1 MFHLDSGGN
10 AIQTGTNKMANSI
23 KVFEVGKS
31 YSMRS
36 ACNHDCVWTY
46 KVISRTRCTIT
57 ISSRKNEQI
66 TCRVKA
72 NEILGAECCKPLGSY
87 SMSPILSAR

>member
-1 MFHLDSGGN
+1 MN
-10 AIQTGTNKMANSI
+10 TNSI

-46 KVISRTRCTIT
+46 KVIKRTRCTIT
-57 ISSRKNEQI
+57 IKSHRNEVM
-66 TCRVKA
+66 TCRVKPSDL
-72 NEILGAECCKPLGSY
+72 LGAEFCSPLGTY

>member
-1 MFHLDSGGN
+1 MN
-10 AIQTGTNKMANSI
+10 TNSI

-46 KVISRTRCTIT
+46 KVIKRTRCTIT
-57 ISSRKNEQI
+57 IVRQNTQL
-66 TCRVKA
+66 TCRVKPS
-72 NEILGAECCKPLGSY
+72 ELLGAEYCSPLGTY